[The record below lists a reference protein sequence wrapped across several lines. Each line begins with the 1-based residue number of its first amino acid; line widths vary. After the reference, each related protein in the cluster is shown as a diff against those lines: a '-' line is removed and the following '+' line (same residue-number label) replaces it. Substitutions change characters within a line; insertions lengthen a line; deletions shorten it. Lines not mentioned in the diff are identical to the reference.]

1 MKTLG
6 IDIGSRNTKIVIF
19 DHDLDKIA
27 FSAWQ
32 ATEISAEAGVEKL
45 LSLAYKSISA
55 DEISFSCVTGYGRKI
70 YKQADSIKSE
80 ISCHAKACHYLFP
93 VARTVIDIGGQDSKI
108 ITLNPDGSVQDF
120 VMNDKCAAGT
130 GRFLEMTAIKLQCSL
145 DDLSLLAADADQEIP
160 LNSTCVVFAES
171 EIIGLLATGHKVSN
185 IARAVNMS
193 IARRIYTQMASLNP
207 QEPIVFTGGVAQGKD
222 LSLCMGK
229 ILNTIL
235 LIPDD
240 PEITGAL
247 GAALFRP

>member
-19 DHDLDKIA
+19 DHDQCLIA

-32 ATEISAEAGVEKL
+32 ATEISAEKSVDKL
-45 LSLAYKSISA
+45 IALAATKINMNSIKSTCI
-55 DEISFSCVTGYGRKI
+55 TGYGRKL
-70 YKQADSIKSE
+70 YKKADKIKSE
-80 ISCHAKACHYLFP
+80 ITCHATACKHLFP
-93 VARTVIDIGGQDSKI
+93 TARTVIDIGGQDSKI
-108 ITLNPDGSVQDF
+108 ITLNATGNVDDF

-130 GRFLEMTAIKLQCSL
+130 GRFLEMTAIKLQCDL
-145 DDLSLLAADADQEIP
+145 DELSELASQADCDIP

-193 IARRIYTQMASLNP
+193 IARRIYTQMSGLNAEAP
-207 QEPIVFTGGVAQGKD
+207 MVFTGGVAQGKD
-222 LSLCMGK
+222 LAYCIGK
-229 ILNTIL
+229 L
-235 LIPDD
+235 LDTNLFIPED

-247 GAALFRP
+247 GAAILAL